1 MALVIKYVGI
11 CSQEELLV
19 DTANIVNYM
28 PKDFAGLLGVEIVRA
43 FQKQIFA
50 STREK

>member
-1 MALVIKYVGI
+1 MALVIKYVRM

-19 DTANIVNYM
+19 DTTNIVNYM
-28 PKDFAGLLGVEIVRA
+28 PKDFAGLLGVEIAIA

-50 STREK
+50 STRDK

>member
-1 MALVIKYVGI
+1 MALVIKYVRM

-28 PKDFAGLLGVEIVRA
+28 PKDFAGLLGVEISRA

-50 STREK
+50 STRDK